1 MKRAILS
8 VLMSTMVLGG
18 TALGADLNWNAGGST
33 NFYTPTSAFQ
43 WQGFYAGINGGYGF
57 GTSEFDPAAGGADSD
72 NDTGG
77 FSLGGQ
83 AGYNVDMGGFVLGA
97 ETDLQWSSIA
107 FEEEIGGGN
116 TLSSGIDAYGT
127 LRGRAG
133 MTFDRVM
140 PYVTGGLAYGW
151 GSVAVEDADGVRTTQ
166 TNNHLGW
173 TVGAGLEA
181 AATENITF
189 KAELLYVDLGAQDY
203 SSAPGGTSEVSQR
216 FTVVRAGVNY
226 KF

>member
-8 VLMSTMVLGG
+8 ALAGAMVLGG
-18 TALGADLNWNAGGST
+18 TAQGADLGWNDGSS
-33 NFYTPTSAFQ
+33 NFYSPTSAFQ
-43 WQGFYAGINGGYGF
+43 WQGFYAGINAGYGW
-57 GTSEFDPAAGGADSD
+57 GSSEFDPAAGGASAD
-72 NDTGG
+72 NDTSGWQ
-77 FSLGGQ
+77 LGAQ

-107 FEEEIGGGN
+107 FEEDIGGGN
-116 TLSSGIDAYGT
+116 TLTAGIDGYGT

-151 GSVAVEDADGVRTTQ
+151 GSVAVEDAAGVETTQ
-166 TNNHLGW
+166 TNTHMGW
-173 TVGAGLEA
+173 TIGAGLEA
-181 AATENITF
+181 AATDNVTF
-189 KAELLYVDLGAQDY
+189 KAEFLYVDLGGQDY
-203 SSAPGGTSEVSQR
+203 VSAPGGGSEVSQR
-216 FTVVRAGVNY
+216 FSVVRAGVNY